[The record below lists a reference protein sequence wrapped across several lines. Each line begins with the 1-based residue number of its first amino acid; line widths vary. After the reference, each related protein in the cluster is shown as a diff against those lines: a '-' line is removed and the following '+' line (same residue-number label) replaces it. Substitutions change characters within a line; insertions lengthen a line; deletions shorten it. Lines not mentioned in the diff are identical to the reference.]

1 MIAKDIS
8 TKYKYR
14 ENSYYKIVEYIYSVI
29 SAKNGNYMV
38 FFPSYKYM
46 EQVSTMFALKYAHIK
61 VKIQTNLWVKM
72 IGKLFCKNF
81 SDIESENI

>member
-14 ENSYYKIVEYIYSVI
+14 ENSYSKIVEYIYSVI

-46 EQVSTMFALKYAHIK
+46 EEVSNMFAKKYPHIK
-61 VKIQTNLWVKM
+61 VRIQTNFMTEDDREAFLQ
-72 IGKLFCKNF
+72 NF
-81 SDIESENI
+81 SDIEL